1 MNPTLNLYFVETRDE
16 IIQKLKE
23 RKRKEKKK
31 KQAITRRTFAILGT

>member
-1 MNPTLNLYFVETRDE
+1 MNPTLNLYFVETRNE

-31 KQAITRRTFAILGT
+31 NRPSQAEPLLY